1 MATQF
6 PFCHFTGIEVV
17 PNSFLQDFPP
27 LPNVA
32 FERGLPWIQ
41 ILQNLDDNSIDY
53 IHLRACSSFLD
64 SDQWHQG
71 LTEMYRILKPE
82 GVIRMEDFHNLASGT
97 VMIESFVETCK
108 CLGWS
113 LKTENNPFVYIVRNI
128 AASSRFD
135 FDIAPKLGNVA
146 TQHHFQIIESKKKR
160 IHYGKREKKKRGLFY
175 SLVC

>member
-6 PFCHFTGIEVV
+6 PSCHFTAIEVV

-71 LTEMYRILKPE
+71 LIEMYRVLKPE

-108 CLGWS
+108 FFL
-113 LKTENNPFVYIVRNI
+113 
-128 AASSRFD
+128 
-135 FDIAPKLGNVA
+135 
-146 TQHHFQIIESKKKR
+146 
-160 IHYGKREKKKRGLFY
+160 
-175 SLVC
+175 